1 MQLGQLYSAYTRKK
15 DVPIL
20 FFFNLPGFKG
30 SNRLWINF
38 ADWKF
43 WKYFEL
49 KNKLQTILL
58 IAKLQGNCEW
68 IFTSSCGKLFYG
80 MVICFI
86 LLVSFFILPFLNQN
100 AKHINKEVSQISKVS
115 NLKPLSK
122 ICLRNY
128 SFSSFE
134 GLVS

>member
-68 IFTSSCGKLFYG
+68 IFTFSCGKLFYG

-100 AKHINKEVSQISKVS
+100 AKISIKRLVRSQRYPILNRSARFVWEIIPS
-115 NLKPLSK
+115 RLLKAW
-122 ICLRNY
+122 
-128 SFSSFE
+128 
-134 GLVS
+134 